1 MKLLIY
7 FKQGAPAPFINRYT
21 HGPKDV
27 KGIDLAAAGNYLL
40 VESFAGDR
48 IDAINLDTV
57 YGYEVVE

>member
-7 FKQGAPAPFINRYT
+7 FKQGAPAPFVNRYT

-40 VESFAGDR
+40 VETVDNR
-48 IDAINLDTV
+48 IDAVNLDTV
-57 YGYEVVE
+57 YGYEVTES